1 MALDKALADA
11 KTLSTTKEIMH
22 LEELVRKHQIPFK
35 NKQNVEFAENVA

>member
-11 KTLSTTKEIMH
+11 KPLSTTKEIMH

-35 NKQNVEFAENVA
+35 NKKYVEIVENVA